1 MNRFAVLFMP
11 LAAAALAQSS
21 AIVFNVDGA
30 SLVHWTAGRLL
41 TVGPDGL
48 LNWDRLP
55 GMAEFRTHSKDRM
68 VVGSNPLNTSHA
80 YGVKVRLGS
89 YGTDGDKP
97 LTALSGKPLSIM
109 EEARAAGKSIGLINT
124 ADLTEGGTGVYLGK
138 YGFAGEPERYS
149 DEMIRRQRCAVA
161 MQMVEARPDIMLGG
175 GEQYF
180 LRTDEQGVHGKV
192 GLCGEHSALERA
204 RALGFDIR
212 FRENEGVDAAGARPI
227 LGLYAAMT
235 MSPSDGFDPKK
246 GPALAAM
253 VDLALRVLSKNPK
266 GFLLVVNE
274 EGVDDCSNRLE
285 APCAFAAIG
294 EADAAIGRMNEFV
307 ESHPQTLLL
316 VVADSP
322 AAGIS
327 LLNRLSTST
336 TSIEAGVKLPERD
349 PDGAPLHGAGGMGT
363 APFLSK
369 PDEAGRRHAFAVA
382 WATRSD
388 VTGGV
393 LARAAGNNSNL
404 VRGSMDNTK
413 VYRLVYRTLFGRDVP

>member
-1 MNRFAVLFMP
+1 VKRFAALYLI
-11 LAAAALAQSS
+11 LAATALAQSS
-21 AIVFNVDGA
+21 AIIFNVDGA

-68 VVGSNPLNTSHA
+68 VVGSNPLNTTHA

-89 YGTDGDKP
+89 YGTDGDQP

-138 YGFAGEPERYS
+138 YGFAGNPERYS
-149 DEMIRRQRCAVA
+149 EAMIRKQRCTVA
-161 MQMVEARPDIMLGG
+161 LQMVEARPDIMLGG

-180 LRTDEQGVHGKV
+180 LRTNEQGVHGKP
-192 GLCGEHSALERA
+192 GLCDEHSALDRA
-204 RALGFDIR
+204 RDLGFDIR
-212 FRENEGVDAAGARPI
+212 FHKNDGKDTPGARPI
-227 LGLYAAMT
+227 LGLYSAMT
-235 MSPSDGFDPKK
+235 MSPIDGFDPAK
-246 GPALAAM
+246 GPALAEM

-266 GFLLVVNE
+266 GFLLVINE

-285 APCAFAAIG
+285 ALCAFAAIG
-294 EADAAIGRMNEFV
+294 HADAAIGRMNEFV
-307 ESHPQTLLL
+307 ESHLETLLL

-322 AAGIS
+322 ASGIS
-327 LLNRLSTST
+327 LLNRLSSSTS
-336 TSIEAGVKLPERD
+336 SMEASVQLPERD
-349 PDGAPLHGAGGMGT
+349 PDGAPLHGSAGPGT
-363 APFLSK
+363 VPFLSK
-369 PDEAGRRHAFAVA
+369 PDESGQRHAFAVA

-413 VYRLVYRTLFGRDVP
+413 VYRLVYRTLFQRDVP